1 MAPTKR
7 NDTVIYQ
14 GSGGQP
20 LDAMGV
26 VAFNSDGRSIGDKA
40 QYTLLT
46 NQNAATSAG
55 QAGVGP
61 VSGGDY
67 IWRAEATSWSGVTA
81 TLQFLGLDGTT
92 WYPVKDS
99 ANADVTLT
107 ANGSKA
113 IGIAQGSFLR
123 VNVTGTP
130 TAMNSALGG
139 L

>member
-26 VAFNSDGRSIGDKA
+26 VTFNPDGTGANSKG

-46 NQNAATSAG
+46 NQGAAGAG
-55 QAGVGP
+55 PSVGP
-61 VSGGDY
+61 VNGGDY
-67 IWRAEATSWSGVTA
+67 IWRAEATSWTGVTA

-123 VNVTGTP
+123 VNVAGTP
-130 TAMNSALGG
+130 TAMNSAIGG

>member
-26 VAFNSDGRSIGDKA
+26 VTFNPDGTGANSKG

-46 NQNAATSAG
+46 NQAATGNGA
-55 QAGVGP
+55 QVGP
-61 VSGGDY
+61 VNGGDY
-67 IWRAEATSWSGVTA
+67 IWRVEATNWNGSTA

-92 WYPVKDS
+92 WFPVKDS

-107 ANGSKA
+107 ANGSK
-113 IGIAQGSFLR
+113 GVGVAQGSFLR
-123 VNVTGTP
+123 VAVTAANP
-130 TAMNSALGG
+130 TAMNSAIGG
-139 L
+139 I